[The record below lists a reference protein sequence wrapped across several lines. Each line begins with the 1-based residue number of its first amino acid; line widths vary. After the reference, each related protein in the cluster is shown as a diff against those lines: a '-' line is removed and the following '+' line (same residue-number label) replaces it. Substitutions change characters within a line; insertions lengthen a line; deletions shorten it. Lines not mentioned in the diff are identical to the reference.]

1 MDKITII
8 DQDYSILFSRGL
20 IANSLLKTG
29 LSFLEAHKIADD
41 IKNNLRKMNIS
52 EISSQEMDNKIYK
65 ILADTQGAQYAE
77 NFLVFKEILE
87 LEQPVIILISGT
99 TGIGK
104 STIAL
109 TLAHRLDFR
118 SMIGTDSIREIM
130 RKILSNDLIPELH
143 QSSYE
148 AGKFSKHY
156 RSSRFNST
164 IIGYS
169 EQVKIVTVGVE
180 ALIKRA
186 LYEGTNMIIEGVHLS
201 PEFLSNDILE
211 HPNIVF
217 VMLNLSNEVLHK
229 NRFSIRAYNVSMRR
243 PVNKYYDNFEQ
254 IRIIQDYLK
263 EQAKIVGVP
272 IVENI
277 KRDDT
282 VKKLTEIV
290 TNRIKKIVKA
300 HNKNL
305 IME

>member
-1 MDKITII
+1 MDKILII
-8 DQDYSILFSRGL
+8 DQDYSVIFSRGL

-29 LSFLEAHKIADD
+29 ISFLEAREIAEE
-41 IKNNLRKMNIS
+41 IKNNLLKMNIQ
-52 EISSQEMDNKIYK
+52 EISMQEMNNKIYK
-65 ILADTQGAQYAE
+65 ILADKKGAQYAE
-77 NFLVFKEILE
+77 NFLVFKKITK
-87 LEQPVIILISGT
+87 LEQPIIILISGT

-104 STIAL
+104 STVAL

-130 RKILSNDLIPELH
+130 RKVLSNDLIPELH

-164 IIGYS
+164 ILGYS

-186 LYEGTNMIIEGVHLS
+186 LYEGFNMIIEGVHLS

-217 VMLNLSNEVLHK
+217 VMLNLSDEIQHK
-229 NRFSIRAYNVSMRR
+229 NRFSLRAYNVSMRR
-243 PVNKYYDNFEQ
+243 PVNRYYENFEQ
-254 IRIIQDYLK
+254 IRIIQEYLK

-272 IVENI
+272 VVENI
-277 KRDDT
+277 VRDDT

-290 TNRIKKIVKA
+290 TTRIKKIVEAK
-300 HNKNL
+300 NKNVNL
-305 IME
+305 

>member
-65 ILADTQGAQYAE
+65 ILVDTQGAQYAE
-77 NFLVFKEILE
+77 NFLVFKQILE

-305 IME
+305 II

>member
-1 MDKITII
+1 MDKILII
-8 DQDYSILFSRGL
+8 DQDYSVIFSRGL

-29 LSFLEAHKIADD
+29 ISFLEAREIAEE
-41 IKNNLRKMNIS
+41 IKNDLLKMNIQ
-52 EISSQEMDNKIYK
+52 EISRQEMDKKIYK
-65 ILADTQGAQYAE
+65 ILADKKGVQYAE
-77 NFLVFKEILE
+77 NFLVFKKITK
-87 LEQPVIILISGT
+87 LEQPIIILISGT

-104 STIAL
+104 STVAL

-130 RKILSNDLIPELH
+130 RKVLSNDLIPELH
-143 QSSYE
+143 ESSYE
-148 AGKFSKHY
+148 AGKFPKHY

-164 IIGYS
+164 ILGYS

-186 LYEGTNMIIEGVHLS
+186 LYEGCNMIIEGVHLS

-217 VMLNLSNEVLHK
+217 VMLNLSDEIRHK
-229 NRFSIRAYNVSMRR
+229 NRFSLRAYNVSMRR
-243 PVNKYYDNFEQ
+243 PVNKYYENFEQ
-254 IRIIQDYLK
+254 IRIIQEYLK

-277 KRDDT
+277 NRDDT

-290 TNRIKKIVKA
+290 TTRIKKIVDAK
-300 HNKNL
+300 NKNVNP
-305 IME
+305 

>member
-300 HNKNL
+300 QNKNAV
-305 IME
+305 I

>member
-1 MDKITII
+1 MDKILII
-8 DQDYSILFSRGL
+8 DQDYSIIFSRGL

-29 LSFLEAHKIADD
+29 ISFLEAHEIAEE
-41 IKNNLRKMNIS
+41 IKNDLLKMNIRK
-52 EISSQEMDNKIYK
+52 ISKQEMDKKISK
-65 ILADTQGAQYAE
+65 ILVEKKGTQYAE
-77 NFLVFKEILE
+77 NFLVFKKIIK
-87 LEQPVIILISGT
+87 LEQPIIILISGT

-104 STIAL
+104 STVAL
-109 TLAHRLDFR
+109 TLAQRLDFS

-130 RKILSNDLIPELH
+130 RKVLSTDLVPELH

-164 IIGYS
+164 ILGYS

-186 LYEGTNMIIEGVHLS
+186 LYEGHNMIIEGVHLS
-201 PEFLSNDILE
+201 PEFLSIDILE
-211 HPNIVF
+211 HPNVVF
-217 VMLNLSNEVLHK
+217 VMLNLSNEIQHK
-229 NRFSIRAYNVSMRR
+229 NRFSLRAHNVSMRS

-254 IRIIQDYLK
+254 IRIIQEYLK

-277 KRDDT
+277 NRDDT
-282 VKKLTEIV
+282 VKKLAEIV
-290 TNRIKKIVKA
+290 TTRIKKILEA
-300 HNKNL
+300 KNEDINL
-305 IME
+305 

>member
-1 MDKITII
+1 MEKILII
-8 DQDYSILFSRGL
+8 DQDYSIIFSRGL

-29 LSFLEAHKIADD
+29 ISFHEAHEIAEE
-41 IKNNLRKMNIS
+41 IKNDLLKMNIRK
-52 EISSQEMDNKIYK
+52 ISTQEMDDKIFK
-65 ILADTQGAQYAE
+65 IIVKKKGSQFAE
-77 NFLVFKEILE
+77 NFLVFKKIIKLG
-87 LEQPVIILISGT
+87 QPIIILISGT

-104 STIAL
+104 STVAL

-130 RKILSNDLIPELH
+130 RKILSTDLVPELH

-164 IIGYS
+164 ILGYS
-169 EQVKIVTVGVE
+169 EQVKIVIVGVE

-186 LYEGTNMIIEGVHLS
+186 LYEGHNMIIEGVHLS
-201 PEFLSNDILE
+201 PEFLSHDILE
-211 HPNIVF
+211 HPNVVF
-217 VMLNLSNEVLHK
+217 VMLNLSDEIQHK
-229 NRFSIRAYNVSMRR
+229 NRFSLRAYNVSMRS

-254 IRIIQDYLK
+254 IRIIQEYLK

-277 KRDDT
+277 NRDDT

-290 TNRIKKIVKA
+290 TTRIKKILEAQNEDV
-300 HNKNL
+300 NL
-305 IME
+305 

>member
-1 MDKITII
+1 MDKILII
-8 DQDYSILFSRGL
+8 DQDYSIIFSRGL

-29 LSFLEAHKIADD
+29 ISFLEAHEIAEE
-41 IKNNLRKMNIS
+41 IKNDLLKMNIRK
-52 EISSQEMDNKIYK
+52 ISKQEMDKKISK
-65 ILADTQGAQYAE
+65 ILVEKKGTQYAE
-77 NFLVFKEILE
+77 NFLVFKKIIK
-87 LEQPVIILISGT
+87 LEQPIIILISGT

-104 STIAL
+104 STVAL

-130 RKILSNDLIPELH
+130 RKVLSTDLVPELH

-164 IIGYS
+164 ILGYS

-186 LYEGTNMIIEGVHLS
+186 LYEGHNMIIEGVHLS
-201 PEFLSNDILE
+201 PEFLSIDILE
-211 HPNIVF
+211 HPNVVF
-217 VMLNLSNEVLHK
+217 VMLNLSNEILHK
-229 NRFSIRAYNVSMRR
+229 NRFSLRAHNVSMRS

-254 IRIIQDYLK
+254 IRIIQEYLK

-277 KRDDT
+277 NRDDT
-282 VKKLTEIV
+282 VKKLAEIV
-290 TNRIKKIVKA
+290 TTRIKKILEA
-300 HNKNL
+300 KNEDINL
-305 IME
+305 

>member
-1 MDKITII
+1 MDKILII
-8 DQDYSILFSRGL
+8 DQDYSIIFSRGL

-29 LSFLEAHKIADD
+29 ISFLEAHEIAEE
-41 IKNNLRKMNIS
+41 IKNDLLKMNIRK
-52 EISSQEMDNKIYK
+52 ISKQEMDKKISK
-65 ILADTQGAQYAE
+65 ILVEKKGTQYAE
-77 NFLVFKEILE
+77 NFLVFKKIIK
-87 LEQPVIILISGT
+87 LEQPIIILISGT

-104 STIAL
+104 STVAL

-130 RKILSNDLIPELH
+130 RKVLSTDLVPELH

-164 IIGYS
+164 ILGYS

-186 LYEGTNMIIEGVHLS
+186 LYEGHNMIIEGVHLS
-201 PEFLSNDILE
+201 PEFLSIDILE
-211 HPNIVF
+211 HPNVVF
-217 VMLNLSNEVLHK
+217 VMLNLSNEIQHK
-229 NRFSIRAYNVSMRR
+229 NRFSLRAHNVSMRS

-254 IRIIQDYLK
+254 IRIIQEYLK

-277 KRDDT
+277 NRDDT
-282 VKKLTEIV
+282 VKKLAEIV
-290 TNRIKKIVKA
+290 TTRIKKILEA
-300 HNKNL
+300 KNEDINL
-305 IME
+305 

>member
-1 MDKITII
+1 MDKILII
-8 DQDYSILFSRGL
+8 DQDYSIIFSRGL

-29 LSFLEAHKIADD
+29 ISFLEAHEIAEE
-41 IKNNLRKMNIS
+41 IKNDLLKMNIRK
-52 EISSQEMDNKIYK
+52 ISKQEMDKKISK
-65 ILADTQGAQYAE
+65 ILVEKKGTQYAE
-77 NFLVFKEILE
+77 NFRVFKKIIK
-87 LEQPVIILISGT
+87 LEQPIIILISGT

-104 STIAL
+104 STVAL

-130 RKILSNDLIPELH
+130 RKVLSTDLVPELH

-148 AGKFSKHY
+148 AGKFSRHY

-164 IIGYS
+164 ILGYS

-186 LYEGTNMIIEGVHLS
+186 LYEGHNMIIEGVHLS
-201 PEFLSNDILE
+201 PEFLSIDILE
-211 HPNIVF
+211 HPNVVF
-217 VMLNLSNEVLHK
+217 VMLNLSNEIQHK
-229 NRFSIRAYNVSMRR
+229 NRFSLRAHNVSMRS

-254 IRIIQDYLK
+254 IRIIQEYLK

-277 KRDDT
+277 NRDDT
-282 VKKLTEIV
+282 VKKLAEIV
-290 TNRIKKIVKA
+290 TTRIKKILEA
-300 HNKNL
+300 KNEDINL
-305 IME
+305 

>member
-1 MDKITII
+1 MDKILII
-8 DQDYSILFSRGL
+8 DQDYSTIFSRGL

-29 LSFLEAHKIADD
+29 ISFFEAREIAEE
-41 IKNNLRKMNIS
+41 IKNDLLKMNIQ
-52 EISSQEMDNKIYK
+52 EISKQEMDKNIAK
-65 ILADTQGAQYAE
+65 ILADRKGAQYAE
-77 NFLVFKEILE
+77 NFLVFKKITK
-87 LEQPVIILISGT
+87 LEQPIIILISGT

-104 STIAL
+104 STVAL

-130 RKILSNDLIPELH
+130 RKVLSSDLIPELH

-164 IIGYS
+164 ILGYS

-186 LYEGTNMIIEGVHLS
+186 LYEGHNMIIEGVHLS
-201 PEFLSNDILE
+201 PEFLSNDIIE
-211 HPNIVF
+211 HPNIIF
-217 VMLNLSNEVLHK
+217 VMLNLSDEIQHK

-243 PVNKYYDNFEQ
+243 PVNRYYENFEQ
-254 IRIIQDYLK
+254 IRIIQEYLK

-272 IVENI
+272 VVENI
-277 KRDDT
+277 IRDDT
-282 VKKLTEIV
+282 VKKLIEIV
-290 TNRIKKIVKA
+290 TMRIKKIVETK
-300 HNKNL
+300 NKNVNF
-305 IME
+305 